1 MTVCILPSGSGRRYK
16 ILNPERMRDSY
27 GKLMYFLQ
35 DGLGEPI
42 VVTTAIAISPCLTIS
57 DTLVLAAI

>member
-1 MTVCILPSGSGRRYK
+1 MRDYNTFCLQFGFFIIFSGRRYK

-35 DGLGEPI
+35 DSGVDRL
-42 VVTTAIAISPCLTIS
+42 
-57 DTLVLAAI
+57 LAV